1 MDYRNYIEIDP
12 QVRFGKPC
20 IKGTRISVYD
30 VLSWL
35 SSGMTVDELL
45 GDFPQLTKDQ
55 ILACL
60 GYSADKERKGDC
72 GCMKLL
78 VDENIS
84 FRVLKSIS
92 SFFPQSIHVTNDS
105 TRVKRDSEIF
115 EYAKENDYTIL
126 TFDEDFY
133 DLQLLRG

>member
-35 SSGMTVDELL
+35 SSGMTVEEIIA
-45 GDFPQLTKDQ
+45 DFPQLTKDQ

-60 GYSADKERKGDC
+60 GYSADKERKAT
-72 GCMKLL
+72 
-78 VDENIS
+78 V
-84 FRVLKSIS
+84 V
-92 SFFPQSIHVTNDS
+92 V
-105 TRVKRDSEIF
+105 
-115 EYAKENDYTIL
+115 
-126 TFDEDFY
+126 
-133 DLQLLRG
+133 

>member
-35 SSGMTVDELL
+35 SSGMTVDEIL

-60 GYSADKERKGDC
+60 GYSADKERKAT
-72 GCMKLL
+72 
-78 VDENIS
+78 V
-84 FRVLKSIS
+84 V
-92 SFFPQSIHVTNDS
+92 V
-105 TRVKRDSEIF
+105 
-115 EYAKENDYTIL
+115 
-126 TFDEDFY
+126 
-133 DLQLLRG
+133 